1 MHMFWECPTIL
12 DICVHCPRWYST
24 PRDTTGSHTLPVTG
38 WFYTHQKR
46 TLLAVGTAAKNTVLK
61 DTTTSTTFTWLS
73 YFRDITLIEGTTCQ
87 A

>member
-1 MHMFWECPTIL
+1 MCTVLADIL
-12 DICVHCPRWYST
+12 HPEIPQDPILFLLLDDS
-24 PRDTTGSHTLPVTG
+24 
-38 WFYTHQKR
+38 THQKR